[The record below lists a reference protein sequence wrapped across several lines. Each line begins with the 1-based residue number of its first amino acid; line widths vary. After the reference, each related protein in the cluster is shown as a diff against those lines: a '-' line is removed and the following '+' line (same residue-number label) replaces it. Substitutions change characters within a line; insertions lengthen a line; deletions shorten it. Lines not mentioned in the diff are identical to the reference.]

1 MTPAITAPAPGA
13 PGRLGPYQLVGVLGS
28 GGMGTVY
35 LGLGRRRRAAV
46 KTVLPELLKE
56 PGIRARFQ
64 REVTAA
70 AAVRSAYLSSLLDSD
85 LDGEI
90 PWLAT
95 EFVPGPT
102 LATAVERHG
111 ALPVPAVSALGGAL
125 ARALA
130 ALGDAGVVHRDLKP
144 SNVLLS
150 ADRPRVVDFGIARVR
165 GDTTLTVTG
174 QRPGSVGYMSPEQ
187 VLGGEVGP
195 PSDVFTLGA
204 VLAYAATGRH
214 VYQGEHPAMASFL
227 IAYEEPDLSG
237 VPQALLPV
245 VRRCLDR
252 DPQRRPTPVELAGA
266 LDAQGAARRPGKR
279 WLPAPV
285 LDDASH
291 IERAAAR
298 LAPVSKLLTRRRL
311 LAGAGGA
318 ALLGG
323 TAAFWYGSRGTG
335 DGAQESSTAAPRWT
349 GAPGEVPAPLWS
361 RERAAAK
368 PPFGPAAAG
377 RAVLVAHAA
386 GVVVAYDSVSGDER
400 WRRAR
405 TEAVLGGEI
414 PVLLENGVPVA
425 VDAASGKERRRAD
438 ERLSRLLAAD
448 GDVVYGTGSDGRI
461 HALDLRD
468 GRRRWR
474 VAAPPGADGSDLTA
488 AAGEGLLLLAGSGS
502 VSALSAAD
510 GGVVWRRDTGAR
522 AGVTPALAEG
532 LVVLGGEE
540 LTGVDPGDGSRL
552 WSLHAEEDG
561 GFGSPALDGGRVYVV
576 DGSQLRAVDASR
588 GSASWTVLAEEPLA
602 ASAAPLVA
610 GAGVYAA
617 LRNPERG
624 IFVVHRQ
631 RAAEQYRF
639 TAAGSD
645 EAPWRGTAAAG
656 NCVVWQRGTAVH
668 ALPGL

>member
-1 MTPAITAPAPGA
+1 MTPAITALAPGA
-13 PGRLGPYQLVGVLGS
+13 PRTLGPYRLVGVLGA

-46 KTVLPELLKE
+46 KTVLPELLRA
-56 PGIRARFQ
+56 PGTRARFQ

-70 AAVRSAYLSSLLDSD
+70 ATVRSPYLTRTLDSD
-85 LDGEI
+85 LDGAI

-102 LATAVERHG
+102 LAAAVERHG

-130 ALGDAGVVHRDLKP
+130 ALAAAGVVHRDLKP
-144 SNVLLS
+144 SNVLLP

-187 VLGGEVGP
+187 VLGGELGP

-204 VLAYAATGRH
+204 VLAYAASGRH
-214 VYQGEHPAMASFL
+214 VFHGDHPAMASFL

-237 VPQALLPV
+237 VPAALLPV
-245 VRRCLDR
+245 LRRCLDR
-252 DPQRRPTPVELAGA
+252 DPRRRPTPAELAEA
-266 LDAQGAARRPGKR
+266 LDAQGVAGRRTAS

-285 LDDASH
+285 VGDASR
-291 IERAAAR
+291 IERAAAE
-298 LAPVSKLLTRRRL
+298 LAPRSHGVTRRRL

-318 ALLGG
+318 VLLGG
-323 TAAFWYGSRGTG
+323 GATAFWYGSRGRPRSEPT
-335 DGAQESSTAAPRWT
+335 APRWT

-361 RERAAAK
+361 DEHGAAK
-368 PPFGPAAAG
+368 PPFGPVAAG
-377 RAVLVAHAA
+377 SVVLVAHTDG
-386 GVVVAYDSVSGDER
+386 GVVARDPVSGEER
-400 WRRAR
+400 WRRR
-405 TEAVLGGEI
+405 ERVEAVLGGAV
-414 PVLLENGVPVA
+414 PVLLEDGVPTA
-425 VDAASGKERRRAD
+425 VDAASGKTRRRAEG
-438 ERLSRLLAAD
+438 ERLSRLLASD
-448 GDVVYGTGSDGRI
+448 GDVVYGIGSDRRI
-461 HALDLRD
+461 HALDVA
-468 GRRRWR
+468 GGGRRWR
-474 VAAPPGADGSDLTA
+474 VAVPSEVDGAGLTA
-488 AAGEGLLLLAGSGS
+488 AAGQDLLLLAAKGSAA
-502 VSALSAAD
+502 ALSAAD
-510 GGVVWRRDTGAR
+510 GGMVWRRDTGAR
-522 AGVTPALAEG
+522 AGVTPALTEN
-532 LVVLGGEE
+532 LVVLGGAE
-540 LTGVDPGDGSRL
+540 LTGLDPGDGSRL
-552 WSLHAEEDG
+552 WSVTAEEDD
-561 GFGSPALDGGRVYVV
+561 GFGSPALHDGWVYVV
-576 DGSQLRAVDASR
+576 DGSQLRAVDAAR

-602 ASAAPLVA
+602 ATAAPVA
-610 GAGVYAA
+610 AGSGVYAA

-624 IFVVHRQ
+624 ILVVHRQ

-645 EAPWRGTAAAG
+645 DAPWRGTAAAG